1 MNTPSPVPDLRGPDP
16 RAPVVTPATTDIER
30 SAERWTRLPREGE
43 RVVLLLHGLGS
54 SEDDLI
60 SLAPFLPQGLVYVS
74 LRGIH
79 RYGPGW
85 AWLDHPVDAAGRTL
99 VTASAEALERW
110 IGDLE
115 HGTVVGAVGFSQGAM
130 LALELLRRR
139 PGSLD
144 WVAQLS
150 GGPFPARLPGDEEL
164 ARRRPPVLW
173 GHGGRD
179 PLFDAER
186 ETQVRQWLRTHADVT
201 ELCSPML
208 GHGVDEQVLGALAG
222 FIAEQESAQSGPIS

>member
-1 MNTPSPVPDLRGPDP
+1 MSTPSPVPDLRGPDP
-16 RAPVVTPATTDIER
+16 RIPTVTPAARDIER

-60 SLAPFLPQGLVYVS
+60 SLAPFLPQDVVYVS

-85 AWLDHPVDAAGRTL
+85 AWLGHPVDAADRTL
-99 VTASAEALERW
+99 LTASAEALERW

-173 GHGGRD
+173 GHGGLD
-179 PLFDAER
+179 PLFDAAV
-186 ETQVRQWLRTHADVT
+186 ETQVRQWLEAHVDVT
-201 ELCSPML
+201 EERSPML
-208 GHGVDEQVLGALAG
+208 GHGVDEQVLGALAA
-222 FIAEQESAQSGPIS
+222 FIAERETAASGRAS